1 MCQTLHPSPPTPP
14 ASHNDEPA
22 RQEQTEQTAV
32 GHIVR
37 TGAGSRAGMQA
48 GASCWPGQRF
58 WGSPRKGP
66 RKDTV
71 NPEESPQILPQ
82 GLLVPRGS
90 AALSLGKRGTHP
102 HPGPLGESG
111 QHCRVVVTAQTGSS
125 EGTQDGA
132 NLWLW
137 SKMTGTKAM
146 QPCRSTRDGYS
157 QALAVKLSVTS
168 GSLH

>member
-1 MCQTLHPSPPTPP
+1 MCQMLHPSPQTPP

-22 RQEQTEQTAV
+22 RQEQTEQTAP
-32 GHIVR
+32 GHVVR

-82 GLLVPRGS
+82 GLLVPQGS
-90 AALSLGKRGTHP
+90 GALTLGRRGTHP
-102 HPGPLGESG
+102 HPGHQGSEPG
-111 QHCRVVVTAQTGSS
+111 QQCRVAVTARTGSS
-125 EGTQDGA
+125 GGTQGGA

-137 SKMTGTKAM
+137 SKMTEATIGTKAM
-146 QPCRSTRDGYS
+146 RPCRSTRDG
-157 QALAVKLSVTS
+157 
-168 GSLH
+168 